1 MEIDP
6 SGLSTPELYKVLT
19 GSILPRPIAWVSTL
33 DPAGQANLAPFS
45 FFTVASVNPP
55 VLCFAPLLDDNR
67 AEKHTLANIRQ
78 TGEFVVN
85 IVSCDLVEPM
95 NQTSAP
101 YPPGVSEFSHAG
113 VTPQASTLVRAP
125 CVREAL
131 IKFECTLQQIIGFGS
146 GPMAGNLVLGQV
158 CRIHLH
164 PDLYRNGRVDGQLLD
179 CVGRLAGNY
188 YTTTRDRFELARPRL
203 KEETS

>member
-1 MEIDP
+1 MEFDP
-6 SGLSTPELYKVLT
+6 TGLSTLELYKVLT
-19 GSILPRPIAWVSTL
+19 GSILPRPIAWVSTV
-33 DPAGQANLAPFS
+33 DPSGQANLAPFS

-55 VLCFAPLLDDNR
+55 ILCFAPMLDDDR

-85 IVSCDLVEPM
+85 IVSCDLVEQM

-101 YPPGVSEFSHAG
+101 YPSGVSEFTKAG
-113 VTPQASTLVRAP
+113 VTPQASILVRAP

-131 IKFECTLQQIIGFGS
+131 IKFECTLRQVIGFGS
-146 GPMAGNLVLGQV
+146 EPMAGNLILGQI

-164 PDLYRNGRVDGQLLD
+164 PDIYRNGRVDGQVLD
-179 CVGRLAGNY
+179 TVGRLAGNY

-203 KEETS
+203 TEETS

>member
-6 SGLSTPELYKVLT
+6 TGLSTPELYKILT

-55 VLCFAPLLDDNR
+55 VLCFSPLLDDKR
-67 AEKHTLANIRQ
+67 TEKHTLANIRQ

-85 IVSCDLVEPM
+85 IVSCDLVERM

-101 YPPGVSEFSHAG
+101 YPPGVSEFAKAG
-113 VTPQASTLVRAP
+113 LTPQASTVVRAP
-125 CVREAL
+125 SVREAL
-131 IKFECTLQQIIGFGS
+131 IKFECTLRQIIGFGS
-146 GPMAGNLVLGQV
+146 EPLAGNLILGQV
-158 CRIHLH
+158 RRVHLH
-164 PDLYRNGRVDGQLLD
+164 PDVYRNGRLDGQALD
-179 CVGRLAGNY
+179 AVGRLAGND
-188 YTTTRDRFELARPRL
+188 YTTTRDFFELSRPRL
-203 KEETS
+203 TEETS